1 MEPADITSRLFLC
14 PDLRGYA
21 ILICGCL
28 TPCGA
33 LMRPQPSE
41 VLNDGKWTAVFNLSC
56 NAKIVQYRY
65 GVRIIRK
72 PCYSGQRYGYDRA

>member
-1 MEPADITSRLFLC
+1 MVKYVILRRSTIQRAGDEEPADNTSRLFLC

-33 LMRPQPSE
+33 LMRPQPFGGVEQRE
-41 VLNDGKWTAVFNLSC
+41 VDSRF
-56 NAKIVQYRY
+56 
-65 GVRIIRK
+65 
-72 PCYSGQRYGYDRA
+72 